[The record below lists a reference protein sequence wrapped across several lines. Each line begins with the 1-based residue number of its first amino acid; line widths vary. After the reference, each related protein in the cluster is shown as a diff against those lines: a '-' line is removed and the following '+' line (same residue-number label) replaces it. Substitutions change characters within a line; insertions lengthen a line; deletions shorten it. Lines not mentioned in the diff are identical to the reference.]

1 MTTQV
6 HRRTCHLCE
15 AMCGVRITVQDDRIT
30 SVRGDDDDP
39 FSRGHVCPKALGLKD
54 VHEDPDRLREPL
66 LRTATGWQT
75 ITWDEAFAHA
85 VERLDAIR
93 KKYGADAIALYFGNP
108 TVHSYTAFLG
118 GVRFARSLR
127 SRNRYSATSVD
138 QLPHHFAVEAMY
150 GHQFLLPIPDI
161 DRTDFFLLIGSNPV
175 VSNGSLMTVADV
187 AQRLKDF
194 RARGGELVVIDPRHT
209 ETAAI
214 ADRHLSIRPGADA
227 WLLLALLQVI
237 FAEQL
242 DRPGR
247 LAPMLTGLDALR
259 AACRDVTPESVAD
272 ITGIAADDIRSL
284 ARRFA
289 ASPTAVCHGRM
300 GASTQEF
307 GALTQWLIQVLNV
320 VTGNLDRVGGA
331 MFTRPAFDLVA
342 LGASPGGRGAYARH
356 RTRVSHLPD
365 FGGEFP
371 VAALAEEI
379 LTPGEGRIRA
389 LVTSAGN
396 PVLST
401 PNGGQL
407 ERALPELEFMVSI
420 DFYLN
425 ETTRHAH
432 LILPPT
438 FALERDHYDVIFNAL
453 AIRNTARYSPPLF
466 ERPANARHDH
476 EIFAALADGLE
487 ARDTPRH
494 KTRIALWRDRW
505 LTPRRVLALG
515 LRFGPYGAR
524 WNPFG
529 DGLSLRALRRKPHGV
544 DLGPLEP
551 CLPQRLRTGDRK
563 IVLAPDVLLADLERL
578 HTRRAEILARS
589 DDTLLLIGRRDPRT
603 NNSWLH
609 NSARLVKGPR
619 RCTLR
624 MHPIDAERRSLTDG
638 AVVEVRSRTGA
649 LRLPLEVSDEMR
661 PGVVCIPHGWGH
673 GRAEVR
679 LRVAR
684 MHAGVSLNDITD
696 EQFLDALSGNAALN
710 GVPVTVR

>member
-93 KKYGADAIALYFGNP
+93 KKYGPDAIALYFGNP